1 MERFQVARENAKRT
15 IRIADH
21 MLTITYPMVKDPKLL
36 LAVLENIFLSLTN
49 AMASVLYYER
59 LFKKIPPFHDT
70 FESKY
75 NMFKAKIMH
84 KYDVSPLT
92 MQMMTDIKEIIVEHK
107 KSPIEFTR
115 QNKFVIC
122 SDSYNMKTIS
132 MEQLKKYIA
141 DTKIFVERMSQ
152 LTRKNEEIFK

>member
-1 MERFQVARENAKRT
+1 MERFQVARETARKN

-49 AMASVLYYER
+49 AMGAVLYHER
-59 LFKKIPPFHDT
+59 LFKRIPPFHDT

-75 NMFKAKIMH
+75 NMFVAKVVP
-84 KYDVSPLT
+84 KYGIDRT
-92 MQMMTDIKEIIVEHK
+92 MLNVMVEIKDILLEHK
-107 KSPIEFTR
+107 KSPVEFTR

-132 MEQLKKYIA
+132 LEQLKAYIA
-141 DTKIFVERMSQ
+141 KTKVFVEQMAR
-152 LTRKNEEIFK
+152 LTEKHEEIFR